1 MTVIVYSTPRC
12 PQCNATKRQLDRMGV
27 PYRQIDVTVDT
38 EASAMLRAAGY
49 RQAPV
54 VMAGDRVWTGYRPD
68 LLRTLAERHDQE
80 SHAAS
85 HMAAA
90 VAA

>member
-49 RQAPV
+49 PAGTGRHGRRPRVDRIPAGPV
-54 VMAGDRVWTGYRPD
+54 AHPG
-68 LLRTLAERHDQE
+68 
-80 SHAAS
+80 
-85 HMAAA
+85 
-90 VAA
+90 

>member
-1 MTVIVYSTPRC
+1 
-12 PQCNATKRQLDRMGV
+12 
-27 PYRQIDVTVDT
+27 
-38 EASAMLRAAGY
+38 MLRAAGY

-68 LLRTLAERHDQE
+68 LLRTLAERHDEE

>member
-1 MTVIVYSTPRC
+1 MTVIVYSTSRC

-54 VMAGDRVWTGYRPD
+54 VMDGDRVWTGYRPD
-68 LLRTLAERHDQE
+68 LLRTLAERHGEE

>member
-1 MTVIVYSTPRC
+1 
-12 PQCNATKRQLDRMGV
+12 MGV

-54 VMAGDRVWTGYRPD
+54 VMAGDRVWTGTGRTCCVPWLSGMTRSRMPPPIWRP
-68 LLRTLAERHDQE
+68 R
-80 SHAAS
+80 
-85 HMAAA
+85 
-90 VAA
+90 